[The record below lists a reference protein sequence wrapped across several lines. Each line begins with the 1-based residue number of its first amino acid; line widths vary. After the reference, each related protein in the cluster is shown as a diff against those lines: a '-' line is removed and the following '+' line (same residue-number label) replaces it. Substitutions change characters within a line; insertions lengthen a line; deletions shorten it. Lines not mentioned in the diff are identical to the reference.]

1 MKTTKIVLTHKNGS
15 KYITRSDYKPKTA
28 YNLQRPVTKK
38 TSVIEI
44 IKRQW
49 RLFKERNKRSQRQAQ
64 ASAYLFDL
72 TKDCPD
78 YIINCYEIR
87 ETYKAEIDKLQ
98 SAKIC
103 SACRANSIKQ
113 MLLPRVIFQEDFLK
127 D

>member
-1 MKTTKIVLTHKNGS
+1 M
-15 KYITRSDYKPKTA
+15 PKTA
-28 YNLQRPVTKK
+28 LNLQRPTKK
-38 TSVIEI
+38 KTPLIEL
-44 IKRQW
+44 IKQQW
-49 RLFKERNKRSQRQAQ
+49 YLFKERNRRNQRQAQ
-64 ASAYLFDL
+64 AAVYLFDF

-78 YIINCYEIR
+78 YIINCHEIR
-87 ETYKAEIDKLQ
+87 EVYKSEIDKLL